1 MRRVKKLLSFALSL
15 SMALTLCV
23 PAVEAGAKMRGD
35 SQGSAKEPERAA
47 VAVLEMNAGGNEES
61 LGQEQY
67 ATIPVIEEKTGFSL
81 EDGDSVVGIRALDE
95 NGEVLRAGKDYMIE
109 TPEGDELEPTA
120 AGDGVIIGEED
131 VVQDGL
137 KVVDAS
143 GEEVTELVFVNKPE
157 GINEEP
163 DATSAPTVVSL
174 EVTPV
179 SSDAAVEFK
188 DGSIITNGIKQKYYR
203 LNDAKIQEL
212 YNVVLTYND
221 GTEYTASLPRAVAD
235 SKVSALTNQSISNI
249 WREGGTSNLL
259 TVSSGS
265 VSKVVN
271 VPVKGCFADLY
282 PDRELEE
289 DTEMA
294 VSYLPV
300 ESASG
305 TLKFK
310 PKSDKTYHFYSS
322 GDTDTLV
329 YLFDESGKTIAYDDD
344 GYDDHNFLISVEMNA
359 GKTYIIQTQVY
370 GNKEGSFSVTA
381 TGKDEDFGYGSLKGK
396 DLTGKYINLALIV
409 DTTGSMGGIINSV
422 KETLKEFVDAIAAT
436 NATLRIS
443 LIDYKDITAGN
454 GADPTVLHYSPEL
467 SIWFENDDVEALKTE
482 IGGLRAT
489 GGGDGPESALDA
501 LGNLIEPDVM
511 TFNSAAAKF
520 AFLITDANYKNE
532 NTHDLEN
539 MKELMHKI
547 VEKGIITSVIT
558 QKGNYQFY
566 RKLASVTEGI
576 LINVDSDFSN
586 TMGRFAAKIVEDAEI
601 YEADE
606 DIVPVKGIEL
616 GGDLTVPEGKIKSF
630 RPVFDPVDAS
640 EQGVVWTVE
649 NEEIAEVSP
658 YTTDGVLVVRG
669 KIGGTTKIIARSLDG
684 GYVAEFD
691 LTIQKTV
698 VTDNKMES
706 CDIDSIIEELDKPK
720 DPSVETPVTDLVYYG
735 DAEPKV
741 EDDKQKSIYSRII
754 RTEKSITYVFDDE
767 YGNLLYQWKFEG
779 DRISDS
785 DIAVDLGAVIDAE
798 SSSVEEAAIEK
809 AGLDPYTVIDFS
821 HSGSLPGTATVAVK
835 VGDKF
840 PDGIYELYYYNKTTH
855 ELELCEDTVVKV
867 AGGVARFD
875 ISHCSSY
882 VIGKK
887 EIVPTPEPTPVVTPT
902 PVPTLSPTPEPTV
915 KPTDAPTAAPTVEP
929 TPVPTAEPTVRP
941 TDTPTAAPTAAPT
954 AEPTAEPTAKPTDA
968 PTAVPTAEP
977 TAKPTDTPTSAP
989 TDKPTAKPS
998 DAPTAVPTASPAPA
1012 VIVPAKG
1019 TRISDKKAVYTVSK
1033 AGETGGTVTY
1043 TKPVKR
1049 SVTAVTIPNTV
1060 KISGI
1065 TYKVT
1070 AIAPNAF
1077 KNCKKLKRI
1086 TIGKN
1091 ITTIGAKA
1099 FYKCTRLAKITVKTK
1114 NLTGKKVG
1122 SKAFQGIY
1130 KEAVMKLPKNKRKA
1144 YKKLLRARGCG
1155 SKVKFK

>member
-1 MRRVKKLLSFALSL
+1 MRRVKRSLSIVLALSMMVSL
-15 SMALTLCV
+15 IMPVAH
-23 PAVEAGAKMRGD
+23 AGAKGREDGRESEKEQGD
-35 SQGSAKEPERAA
+35 AA
-47 VAVLEMNAGGNEES
+47 VAVLELRAGGSEKS

-67 ATIPVIEEKTGFSL
+67 ATIPVIEEETGFSL
-81 EDGDSVVGIRALDE
+81 DDGDSVVGIRALDE
-95 NGEVLRAGKDYMIE
+95 NGEVLRAGKDYTIE
-109 TPEGDELEPTA
+109 TPEGDGLEPTA
-120 AGDGVIIGEED
+120 AGDGVIIGKED
-131 VVQDGL
+131 VVRDGL

-157 GINEEP
+157 GINEDP
-163 DATSAPTVVSL
+163 IATSTPAPVSL
-174 EVTPV
+174 EVTPI
-179 SSDAAVEFK
+179 SSDAAVKFEN
-188 DGSIITNGIKQKYYR
+188 GSIISNGIKQKYYR
-203 LNDAKIQEL
+203 LNEAKIWEL
-212 YNVVLTYND
+212 YHVKLTYED
-221 GTEYTASLPRAVAD
+221 GTEYTNSLSQAVAEG
-235 SKVSALTNQSISNI
+235 KVSAVTNQSISYI
-249 WREGGTSNLL
+249 WREGGTSNFL
-259 TVSSGS
+259 TVSSGA
-265 VSKVVN
+265 VSKRVN

-282 PDRELEE
+282 PDKELEE
-289 DTEMA
+289 DTEMP
-294 VSYLPV
+294 VEYLPV
-300 ESASG
+300 EPTSG

-329 YLFDESGKTIAYDDD
+329 YVFDEFGKSIAYDDD
-344 GYDDHNFLISVEMNA
+344 GYDDHNFLASVEMNA
-359 GKTYIIQTQVY
+359 GKTYVIQTQVY

-381 TGKDEDFGYGSLKGK
+381 TGKDEEFGYGSLKGK

-454 GADPTVLHYSPEL
+454 GGDPTVLHYSPEL

-558 QKGNYQFY
+558 QKGNYQYY
-566 RKLASVTEGI
+566 RKLAAVTEGI

-640 EQGVVWTVE
+640 EQGVVWMVE

-706 CDIDSIIEELDKPK
+706 CDIDSILEELDKPK

-741 EDDKQKSIYSRII
+741 EDEKQKGIYSRII

-767 YGNLLYQWKFEG
+767 YGDLLYEWKFEG
-779 DRISDS
+779 ERLSDS
-785 DIAVDLGAVIDAE
+785 DIAVDLGATIDAE

-809 AGLDPYTVIDFS
+809 AGLDSYTVIDFS
-821 HSGSLPGTATVAVK
+821 HSGSLPGTATVSVK

-840 PDGIYELYYYNKTTH
+840 PDGIYELYHYNKTTH

-887 EIVPTPEPTPVVTPT
+887 EMVPTPEPTPVVTPT
-902 PVPTLSPTPEPTV
+902 PVPTAPPTPEPTV
-915 KPTDAPTAAPTVEP
+915 NPTAAPTVEP
-929 TPVPTAEPTVRP
+929 TAQPTAKP
-941 TDTPTAAPTAAPT
+941 TDTPTEA
-954 AEPTAEPTAKPTDA
+954 PTAEPTAKPTEA
-968 PTAVPTAEP
+968 PTAEP
-977 TAKPTDTPTSAP
+977 TAQPTAKPTDAPTPVPTDTPTSAP

-998 DAPTAVPTASPAPA
+998 EAPTAAPTAVPSVSPAPA
-1012 VIVPAKG
+1012 VSVPVKG

-1091 ITTIGAKA
+1091 ITKIGAKA

-1114 NLTGKKVG
+1114 KLASKKVG

-1130 KEAVMKLPKNKRKA
+1130 KQAVMKLPKNKRKA
-1144 YKKLLRARGCG
+1144 YIKLLRARGCG
-1155 SKVKFK
+1155 GKVKFK

>member
-1 MRRVKKLLSFALSL
+1 M
-15 SMALTLCV
+15 
-23 PAVEAGAKMRGD
+23 
-35 SQGSAKEPERAA
+35 
-47 VAVLEMNAGGNEES
+47 
-61 LGQEQY
+61 
-67 ATIPVIEEKTGFSL
+67 I
-81 EDGDSVVGIRALDE
+81 IR
-95 NGEVLRAGKDYMIE
+95 
-109 TPEGDELEPTA
+109 
-120 AGDGVIIGEED
+120 EED

-157 GINEEP
+157 GINTDE
-163 DATSAPTVVSL
+163 TAPTL
-174 EVTPV
+174 ESMVVTPV
-179 SSDAAVEFK
+179 SSDAALKIE
-188 DGSIITNGIKQKYYR
+188 DGTLVTYGKNQKYFR
-203 LNDAKIQEL
+203 FDEEKIRAL
-212 YNVVLTYND
+212 YNVTLTYND
-221 GTEYTASLPRAVAD
+221 GTEYRDSLTKAIVDGKASTT
-235 SKVSALTNQSISNI
+235 TNQNIYNI
-249 WREGGTSNLL
+249 WKEGGTSNIL

-265 VSKVVN
+265 LGKNVN
-271 VPVKGCFADLY
+271 VPVKGHFLDLY
-282 PDRELEE
+282 ADKELEE
-289 DTEMA
+289 DTEML
-294 VSYLPV
+294 VSYLPMKP
-300 ESASG
+300 ASG
-305 TLKFK
+305 SFQFK
-310 PKSDKTYHFYSS
+310 PKNDGIYHFYSS

-329 YLFDESGKTIAYDDD
+329 YVFDESGKSIAYDDD
-344 GYDDHNFLISVEMNA
+344 GYDDHNFLTSVKLSA
-359 GKTYIIQTQVY
+359 GKTYVIQTQVY
-370 GNKEGSFSVTA
+370 GNKEGSYSVIA

-482 IGGLRAT
+482 IGGLKAT
-489 GGGDGPESALDA
+489 GGGDGPESAVDA

-520 AFLITDANYKNE
+520 AFLVTDANYKTE

-539 MKELMHKI
+539 MKERMHKI

-566 RKLASVTEGI
+566 RKLATVTEGI

-586 TMGRFAAKIVEDAEI
+586 TMGRFAAKIVEEAEI

-606 DIVPVKGIEL
+606 DIIPVKGIEL
-616 GGDLTVPEGKIKSF
+616 GDDLTVPEGKIKSF

-640 EQGVVWTVE
+640 EQGVVWAVE
-649 NEEIAEVSP
+649 DEEIAEVSP

-669 KIGGTTKIIARSLDG
+669 KQGGTTKIIARSLDG
-684 GYVAEFD
+684 GYVADFD

-706 CDIDSIIEELDKPK
+706 CDIDSILEELDKPK

-741 EDDKQKSIYSRII
+741 EDEKQKGIYSRII
-754 RTEKSITYVFDDE
+754 RTDKSITYVFDDE
-767 YGNLLYQWKFEG
+767 YGDLVYQWKFEG
-779 DRISDS
+779 ERISDS
-785 DIAVDLGAVIDAE
+785 DISVDLGAAIDSE
-798 SSSVEEAAIEK
+798 TSIVEEAVIEE
-809 AGLDPYTVIDFS
+809 AGLDPYTVIDFF
-821 HSGSLPGTATVAVK
+821 HSGALPGTATVSVK
-835 VGDKF
+835 VGDKL
-840 PDGIYELYYYNKTTH
+840 PDGTYELYYYNETTH
-855 ELELCEDTVVKV
+855 ELELCEDTVVRV
-867 AGGVARFD
+867 SGGFAQFD

-887 EIVPTPEPTPVVTPT
+887 EVVPTPVPTPVVTPT
-902 PVPTLSPTPEPTV
+902 PI
-915 KPTDAPTAAPTVEP
+915 P
-929 TPVPTAEPTVRP
+929 TPVPTAVPTPVPTVAPTPVPTAAPTPVPTEVPTPVPTEVSTPVP
-941 TDTPTAAPTAAPT
+941 TDTPTLKPTIKPTEAPTPLPT
-954 AEPTAEPTAKPTDA
+954 EA
-968 PTAVPTAEP
+968 PTAVPTD
-977 TAKPTDTPTSAP
+977 KPTPKPSDTPTS
-989 TDKPTAKPS
+989 
-998 DAPTAVPTASPAPA
+998 VPTASPAPEVDA
-1012 VIVPAKG
+1012 PAKG
-1019 TRISDKKAVYTVSK
+1019 TRISDKKAVYTVTK
-1033 AGETGGTVTY
+1033 AGKIGGTVTY

-1049 SVTAVTIPNTV
+1049 NVTAVTIPNTV
-1060 KISGI
+1060 KISSI

-1091 ITTIGAKA
+1091 ITKIGAKA

-1130 KEAVMKLPKNKRKA
+1130 KQAVMKLPKNKRKA
-1144 YKKLLRARGCG
+1144 YIKLLRARGCG
-1155 SKVKFK
+1155 GKVKFK